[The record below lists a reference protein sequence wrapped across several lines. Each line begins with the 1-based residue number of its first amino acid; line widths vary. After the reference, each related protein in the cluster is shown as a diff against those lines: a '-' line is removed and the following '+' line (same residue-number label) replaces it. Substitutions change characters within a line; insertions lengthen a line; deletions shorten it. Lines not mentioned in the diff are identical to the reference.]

1 MKKLGKNILIIVVL
15 AFLSVIVIL
24 NLIIRENISKI
35 SAPAPANIKTEVVK
49 PTKPPAQDS
58 TVFVPE
64 PAKAQKEMPA
74 KPTPQPKED
83 ENSEDSLGYMGDQP
97 LLQ

>member
-24 NLIIRENISKI
+24 NLIIRENINKI
-35 SAPAPANIKTEVVK
+35 SAPAPVNIKTEVVK
-49 PTKPPAQDS
+49 PPKPPTQGSALS
-58 TVFVPE
+58 VPE
-64 PAKAQKEMPA
+64 PAKVEKEATA
-74 KPTPQPKED
+74 KPTPQQKED
-83 ENSEDSLGYMGDQP
+83 ANSEDSLGYMGDQP